1 MSWGGDVTNI
11 RCNRQVLR
19 LILVLFKAGDF
30 VLSPPEIHFGKM
42 FFWWLFKN
50 VALAMKWSTTVW
62 MFEWRSFYDL
72 SVWWCN
78 QSTLRLC
85 RLSQQTR
92 VSPPDVQEKKERKNL
107 IHVIKDYFSPPQLQ
121 TTSSTCPGHHG
132 DRAGPEE
139 SSRYLIGDEPQP
151 LLKLVWLDFMFS
163 ELFMDS

>member
-1 MSWGGDVTNI
+1 MKYEQGCSGIMSRGGDVTNI
-11 RCNRQVLR
+11 RSNRQVLR

-42 FFWWLFKN
+42 FFWWLFNN

-92 VSPPDVQEKKERKNL
+92 VSPPDVQEKKKERTWFML
-107 IHVIKDYFSPPQLQ
+107 LR
-121 TTSSTCPGHHG
+121 TTSRLRSFKQQARHVLVTMATVQ
-132 DRAGPEE
+132 DQRRAAGT
-139 SSRYLIGDEPQP
+139 S
-151 LLKLVWLDFMFS
+151 
-163 ELFMDS
+163 